1 MYCLLGITKKDM
13 AISKKAKPYVRVL
26 GMNEKGKA
34 LISKIK
40 IANPKLEIITSVK
53 KFMDSNKDK
62 VTKQL
67 LDIDIR
73 ATDIYTLAYQTTSLA
88 NMDYTNS
95 IVIK

>member
-1 MYCLLGITKKDM
+1 M
-13 AISKKAKPYVRVL
+13 AISKKAKPYVRVI

-34 LISKIK
+34 LLSKIK
-40 IANPKLEIITSVK
+40 TANPKLEVITSVK

-67 LDIDIR
+67 LAIDLR
-73 ATDIYTLAYQTTSLA
+73 ATDVYTLAYQTTSLA

-95 IVIK
+95 IVIQ